1 MSLENRFDVCRQFGI
16 DLGKD
21 KPHSLRR
28 LLCLLQGLIKF
39 LFAGA
44 EGVLVVVI
52 DEFKLGAFVLKFL
65 DC

>member
-1 MSLENRFDVCRQFGI
+1 MSLENRLDICRQLGI

-28 LLCLLQGLIKF
+28 LLCLLQGLVKF
-39 LFAGA
+39 FFACA
-44 EGVLVVVI
+44 EGVLVVII
-52 DEFKLGAFVLKFL
+52 DEFKLGAFVFKFL